1 MPTFALP
8 LAPSTTTTHAQPN
21 SSRVRFSNLPIR
33 KRKRPAPSSP
43 ENSSPEASNN
53 EADDSENGGLPESTN
68 PLSLTPAEIAQ
79 YKLAGLR
86 LDEEL
91 PAVEGF
97 PHRGLPRKYT
107 LKSETVAKSKKGKKG
122 KGKAREESLGE
133 SEELDEESEKEVQ
146 EPRKG
151 ASTGPQLRLQHLA
164 VLTAILQRCL
174 LEGDIDRAK
183 RAWAMLIRGQFGG
196 KGVDLRQSGYWGIGA
211 ELLMRSLDKPG
222 KRPSYDSNSE
232 DEEEEDGERRRE
244 EGGWRWGTKEG
255 LEKTK
260 DYYERLI
267 LQHPYKR
274 HFHGSVNAL
283 DFWPAMVG
291 CEIYGIQAEQKQS
304 LRKLEKDAD
313 EDDGGERSGSESE
326 ASAEEDEEDTA
337 NGGYAADQRRK
348 DRRMNRRAERRW
360 VERDEIRRTALAAA
374 EKIAARLDEL
384 MGTPPFSDSHN
395 MLRLRGM
402 LALYIGDFSVPAK
415 PIEDDDEEEEQSLR
429 RSQRL
434 SRGGRDTKRR
444 FLFRERMNDHE
455 RGKKKQAEEQEK
467 ARKIFDRI
475 AKGGG
480 SLEDIKYLSLAQ
492 DQEVHDAE
500 E

>member
-8 LAPSTTTTHAQPN
+8 LAPSTTTTHAQPH
-21 SSRVRFSNLPIR
+21 SSRVRFSNLPTR
-33 KRKRPAPSSP
+33 KRKRPAPSP
-43 ENSSPEASNN
+43 TEDSSPEAS
-53 EADDSENGGLPESTN
+53 DDESEDGNSTSLPASTN

-91 PAVEGF
+91 PAVESF
-97 PHRGLPRKYT
+97 PHRRLPRKYILESVKVT
-107 LKSETVAKSKKGKKG
+107 KLKKDKKG
-122 KGKAREESLGE
+122 KGKAREESLSE
-133 SEELDEESEKEVQ
+133 SEEHDEESEKEV
-146 EPRKG
+146 EEARKG
-151 ASTGPQLRLQHLA
+151 VNTGPQLRLQHLA

-174 LEGDIDRAK
+174 LEGDIERAK
-183 RAWAMLIRGQFGG
+183 RAWALLIRGQFGG
-196 KGVDLRQSGYWGIGA
+196 KGIDFRQSGYWGIGA
-211 ELLMRSLDKPG
+211 ELLMRSLDKPT
-222 KRPSYDSNSE
+222 KRPSYDSDSEDE
-232 DEEEEDGERRRE
+232 DEEERQAEDD
-244 EGGWRWGTKEG
+244 GWRWGTKEG

-304 LRKLEKDAD
+304 LRKLEKEED

-326 ASAEEDEEDTA
+326 ASAGEEEEDDSD
-337 NGGYAADQRRK
+337 GGFAAGQRRK
-348 DRRMNRRAERRW
+348 DKRRKRRAERRW
-360 VERDEIRRTALAAA
+360 IEREVIRRTALEAA
-374 EKIAARLDEL
+374 ERIAARLDEL

-402 LALYIGDFSVPAK
+402 LALYIGDLSVPAK
-415 PIEDDDEEEEQSLR
+415 PIEEEEEDEEEEQSLR

-434 SRGGRDTKRR
+434 SQGGKDAERR
-444 FLFRERMNDHE
+444 FLSRQRVNDHK
-455 RGKKKQAEEQEK
+455 RGKKKQAEEQNK
-467 ARKIFDRI
+467 ARKFFDRI

-480 SLEDIKYLSLAQ
+480 TLEDIKYLSLA
-492 DQEVHDAE
+492 DGEESHDAGE
-500 E
+500 